1 MTLQM
6 DKKGFLFLTVRISVI
21 EVGADAD
28 MLQLAIRALEKRPV
42 GVLGEGANQQV
53 LWDSESSEEDERGGL
68 ELIEA
73 FKHLQKAVGP
83 SSPQKINY
91 HISKNLEDEEADADF
106 SDEEEKRE
114 NSNQP
119 NFQKDNGG
127 KTRNV
132 INKVGS
138 GAMGILGG
146 ALGIGSGI
154 TKDSY
159 QE

>member
-73 FKHLQKAVGP
+73 FKHL
-83 SSPQKINY
+83 
-91 HISKNLEDEEADADF
+91 
-106 SDEEEKRE
+106 
-114 NSNQP
+114 
-119 NFQKDNGG
+119 
-127 KTRNV
+127 
-132 INKVGS
+132 
-138 GAMGILGG
+138 
-146 ALGIGSGI
+146 
-154 TKDSY
+154 
-159 QE
+159 